1 MVKELQFCTK
11 TRLPS
16 LTQHTMIVV
25 WLGDSVNE
33 YRAKYLQL
41 LDQVTL
47 RCPIC
52 SSECG
57 SHGWYSRKVRLE
69 EEATRIPV
77 LRVRCRGCKKTHVV
91 LPDFLAPHKQYTQQI
106 REAAL
111 QACLEENV
119 PVEQATQGSR
129 AVVTTRRWL
138 REFKARFNELA
149 GALIS
154 VRVRISPWSETRTYR
169 RQSKAISTL
178 YALSK
183 QVCSLLGGQI
193 GHSSVLG
200 LVNQIVTIGGLKVW
214 F

>member
-1 MVKELQFCTK
+1 MVKELQLCTK

-77 LRVRCRGCKKTHVV
+77 LRVRCRGCN
-91 LPDFLAPHKQYTQQI
+91 LLFAPLGRELGGFSEWIFEVDPFIIAGELEQPQNIRWDIVRQMALYMVIIGQIDNLNRVEHIQQYTG
-106 REAAL
+106 
-111 QACLEENV
+111 CW
-119 PVEQATQGSR
+119 
-129 AVVTTRRWL
+129 AV
-138 REFKARFNELA
+138 
-149 GALIS
+149 
-154 VRVRISPWSETRTYR
+154 
-169 RQSKAISTL
+169 
-178 YALSK
+178 
-183 QVCSLLGGQI
+183 
-193 GHSSVLG
+193 
-200 LVNQIVTIGGLKVW
+200 
-214 F
+214 

>member
-1 MVKELQFCTK
+1 
-11 TRLPS
+11 
-16 LTQHTMIVV
+16 MIVV

-52 SSECG
+52 SSDCR

-149 GALIS
+149 GALTS

>member
-1 MVKELQFCTK
+1 MDNELQFCTK

-16 LTQHTMIVV
+16 LTQHTMNVV
-25 WLGDSVNE
+25 WLGYSVNE
-33 YRAKYLQL
+33 YRAKYLQIL
-41 LDQVTL
+41 TLVTL
-47 RCPIC
+47 RSQIC
-52 SSECG
+52 SSDCR
-57 SHGWYSRKVRLE
+57 SHGGYSRMVRLE

-77 LRVRCRGCKKTHVV
+77 LRVWCRVCMKTHVV
-91 LPDFLAPHKQYTQQI
+91 LPDFLAPQKQYTQQI

-111 QACLEENV
+111 QACLEEYV

-129 AVVTTRRWL
+129 VVVSTRRWL

-154 VRVRISPWSETRTYR
+154 VRVRISPGSETRTYR

-193 GHSSVLG
+193 GHSSELWV
-200 LVNQIVTIGGLKVW
+200 VNQIVSIGGLKFW

>member
-1 MVKELQFCTK
+1 MDKELQFFTK
-11 TRLPS
+11 TSLPS

-33 YRAKYLQL
+33 YRAIYLQI
-41 LDQVTL
+41 LDRGTL

-52 SSECG
+52 SSDCR
-57 SHGWYSRKVRLE
+57 SHGWNSRKVRLE

-77 LRVRCRGCKKTHVV
+77 LRVRFRGCMKTHVV
-91 LPDFLAPHKQYTQQI
+91 LPVFLAPHKQYSQQI

-129 AVVTTRRWL
+129 AVVSTRRLL
-138 REFKARFNELA
+138 REC
-149 GALIS
+149 
-154 VRVRISPWSETRTYR
+154 
-169 RQSKAISTL
+169 
-178 YALSK
+178 YA
-183 QVCSLLGGQI
+183 
-193 GHSSVLG
+193 
-200 LVNQIVTIGGLKVW
+200 W